1 MKKKEIKE
9 ILTVMTSRLIEE
21 RRVLK
26 EYISAKLKVD
36 VDYHAISDAAND
48 IRELDVKIETY
59 RKVIHLLYAD

>member
-9 ILTVMTSRLIEE
+9 ILSVMTSKLIEE

-26 EYISAKLKVD
+26 NYISVKLNTD
-36 VDYHAISDAAND
+36 ADYHAISDAAND

-59 RKVIHLLYAD
+59 RKIIHLLYED

>member
-1 MKKKEIKE
+1 
-9 ILTVMTSRLIEE
+9 MTSRLIEE

-36 VDYHAISDAAND
+36 VDYHAVSDAAND